1 MSDVILYKEDI
12 DRLNSVLQAVVSET
26 KVISVLLVNK
36 DTRLLASQGTLAM
49 FDKSALGALIVGS
62 FASTQG
68 IATLIGEKEF
78 STMSH
83 SGKTRNLLI
92 SLVDDNTIIAS
103 IFDKSTPIAA
113 VTVSVERHVEELKKV
128 LRDIVHNMDS
138 LFQAPASMPSLSMS
152 QEDVEQG
159 IDSFFDGQASDK
171 LTEEQVPV
179 QPPHPPQYAEA
190 HAGYQEARDIHAM
203 HGEIPPPPDT
213 QMLTDSDMPED
224 VEGRAGGPV
233 AAAAGQSYRAASE
246 LDKSLSRNASP
257 SSQQKGPLPP
267 PSPTEYLYVTSLHYL
282 KNKARQGSGL
292 TKHKHDKNLLSRFF
306 NKPKHGS

>member
-12 DRLNSVLQAVVSET
+12 DRLNAVLQAIVSET

-78 STMSH
+78 SMMSH

-103 IFDKSTPIAA
+103 IFDKSTPIAS
-113 VTVSVERHVEELKKV
+113 VTASVERHLEELRKV

-138 LFQAPASMPSLSMS
+138 LFQAPASMPALSMS

-171 LTEEQVPV
+171 LTEERAA
-179 QPPHPPQYAEA
+179 PPAEPPAQYAEA
-190 HAGYQEARDIHAM
+190 QAFHQTAHAPRAQYAD
-203 HGEIPPPPDT
+203 IPPPPDT
-213 QMLTDSDMPED
+213 QMLTNED
-224 VEGRAGGPV
+224 APAEDEGRHGGRT
-233 AAAAGQSYRAASE
+233 AAAAEQHFRPASE
-246 LDKSLSRNASP
+246 LDKSLSRNSAPSP
-257 SSQQKGPLPP
+257 LQKGSLPP

-282 KNKARQGSGL
+282 KNKARQAPGL
-292 TKHKHDKNLLSRFF
+292 TKHKQEKNLLSRFF
-306 NKPKHGS
+306 NKPKHG